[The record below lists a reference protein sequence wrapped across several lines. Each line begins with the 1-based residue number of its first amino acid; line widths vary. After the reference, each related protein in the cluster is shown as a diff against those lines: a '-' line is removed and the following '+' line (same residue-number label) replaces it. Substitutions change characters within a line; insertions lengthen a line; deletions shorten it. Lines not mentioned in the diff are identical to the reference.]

1 MLSSAAKELE
11 FSVHCM
17 SASQAGYAARS
28 SSAVNAIEHLVR
40 EGALPQDQDV
50 DVDAN
55 ANAAHGDDEWNVVE
69 ILRRACLRAE
79 AGKAR
84 A

>member
-1 MLSSAAKELE
+1 
-11 FSVHCM
+11 M

-28 SSAVNAIEHLVR
+28 SGAVNAIKHLAR
-40 EGALPQDQDV
+40 EGAWPQDQDV
-50 DVDAN
+50 DAD

-79 AGKAR
+79 GGKAR

>member
-1 MLSSAAKELE
+1 MLSSAARELE

-28 SSAVNAIEHLVR
+28 SSAVNAIKHLAAR
-40 EGALPQDQDV
+40 EGAWPQDL

-79 AGKAR
+79 GGKAR

>member
-28 SSAVNAIEHLVR
+28 SSAVNAIKHLAR
-40 EGALPQDQDV
+40 EEAWPQDAD
-50 DVDAN
+50 
-55 ANAAHGDDEWNVVE
+55 AAHGDDEWNVVE
-69 ILRRACLRAE
+69 TLRRACLRAE
-79 AGKAR
+79 GGKAR